1 MKHPDRVSRIRVMNS
16 PSTVAE
22 NGDTVIM
29 PLTKIHTTPMKG
41 TIPSTRE
48 STRIIGR
55 KLPPLLLFLI
65 DRLEIGIGILTPKLV
80 TGAVDKNV
88 FQRRFAD
95 RDGLNLARESL
106 DNIGDEAM

>member
-1 MKHPDRVSRIRVMNS
+1 MKHPDRVSRIRVMNN

-29 PLTKIHTTPMKG
+29 PLTKIQTTPIKG

-65 DRLEIGIGILTPKLV
+65 DRLRIGIGILTPELV
-80 TGAVDKNV
+80 TCAVDENV

-95 RDGLNLARESL
+95 RDRLNLARKCL
-106 DNIGDEAM
+106 DNVG